1 MLPECTHTGPGSHEC
16 ICHPGYDS
24 KDNGTNYAAIAEC
37 DSNPCQNNATCV
49 RRDQEMKLEAA
60 LLHLDESRVAHDEA
74 EEVAAKEEVRLIEAA
89 AHADVEGID
98 HEEHLGLKLSV
109 SNRVQQRLLFQHQR
123 ELRPPSKPLFL
134 FPTHHPCKDKFSLCI
149 KIQQWAATTTRSDHT
164 ARIGVPNTR
173 EQCGVQGC
181 VPFLISHQ
189 VRVPIFVSPLLACA
203 KQRGRCQSSQCPAR
217 YPILYRSRPS
227 HRRPA
232 EPGTCM
238 ERRVCRRAARR
249 DTTRGVP
256 VLERG
261 PWAW

>member
-189 VRVPIFVSPLLACA
+189 VRVPIFVSPLLACKTA
-203 KQRGRCQSSQCPAR
+203 GSLSVESVSSPISDTVSIATVSSPAR
-217 YPILYRSRPS
+217 GTR
-227 HRRPA
+227 
-232 EPGTCM
+232 TCM

>member
-189 VRVPIFVSPLLACA
+189 VRVPIFVSPLLACKTA
-203 KQRGRCQSSQCPAR
+203 GSLSVESVSSPISDTVSIATVSSPAR
-217 YPILYRSRPS
+217 GTRNMHGKEGLPSR
-227 HRRPA
+227 
-232 EPGTCM
+232 GTS
-238 ERRVCRRAARR
+238 RHDPRRAGA
-249 DTTRGVP
+249 
-256 VLERG
+256 
-261 PWAW
+261 